1 MEPNTTSTRKKILFI
16 LKQRNQIWNSGDS
29 YAQELSSGLLN
40 SVRIIEHMINS
51 YFGDCNS
58 ELVQVVDGNAVD
70 REVSRQQPNL
80 VIIEAIWVTPDK
92 LRELTA
98 KYPQISWVV
107 RLHSEVPF
115 LANEGMALDWISQYV
130 KIDRVRIAA
139 NSRRLARE
147 LSKLLTA
154 DIFYLPNYYEEL

>member
-1 MEPNTTSTRKKILFI
+1 MLF
-16 LKQRNQIWNSGDS
+16 RS
-29 YAQELSSGLLN
+29 
-40 SVRIIEHMINS
+40 
-51 YFGDCNS
+51 
-58 ELVQVVDGNAVD
+58 VQVVDGNAVD

-80 VIIEAIWVTPDK
+80 VIVEAIWVTPDK

-115 LANEGMALDWISQYV
+115 LANEGVALDWISRYV
-130 KIDRVRIAA
+130 QIDGVRLAA

-147 LSKLLTA
+147 LSKLLSA